1 MSTATAPDVPPV
13 RPADGGSQPGRR
25 RVTSQ
30 AELEQVAFE
39 LFAANG
45 FEQTTVEDIAVA
57 AGIGRR
63 TFFRY
68 FPSKN
73 DVPWGMFEVELERM
87 RACLKACPRD
97 VRLMDAIRVALIE
110 FNQVEPDRIRRHR
123 LRMELILRVP
133 ALLAHSTLRF
143 AAWRAVV
150 AEFVAERTGQRPDA
164 LAPQAIA
171 HAVLGVAVAAYEQW
185 LDDENAELGTLL
197 DLAMRHLAAAFTAPE
212 HPATQAAPPASVV
225 QLEPRALPPYE
236 PSRMR
241 SAAIQATAMVGAA
254 VLPATWTGRTEAS
267 TTRSPVTPRTRSC
280 GSTTSSASGPMAVA
294 PTAW

>member
-1 MSTATAPDVPPV
+1 MSAAAAPGDHP
-13 RPADGGSQPGRR
+13 DGAGQPGRR

-45 FEQTTVEDIAVA
+45 FEQTTVEDIATA

-73 DVPWGMFEVELERM
+73 DVPWGMFEPELERM
-87 RACLKACPRD
+87 RVRLKACSRD
-97 VRLMDAIRVALIE
+97 VQLMDAIRVALVD
-110 FNQVEPDRIRRHR
+110 FNQVEPGQIPRHR
-123 LRMELILRVP
+123 QRMELILRVP

-143 AAWRAVV
+143 AAWREVI
-150 AEFVAERTGQRPDA
+150 AEFVAERTDRRPDS
-164 LAPQAIA
+164 LAPQAVA
-171 HAVLGVAVAAYEQW
+171 HAVLGAAIAAYEQW

-212 HPATQAAPPASVV
+212 HPATPAAPPAPAVE
-225 QLEPRALPPYE
+225 LE
-236 PSRMR
+236 S
-241 SAAIQATAMVGAA
+241 
-254 VLPATWTGRTEAS
+254 
-267 TTRSPVTPRTRSC
+267 
-280 GSTTSSASGPMAVA
+280 
-294 PTAW
+294 